1 MQEAEVVREK
11 RSIIRCDNYKVDT
24 AVGYPGKKKCL
35 VLGSIDLKTGRES
48 RGKDWRVI
56 SI

>member
-24 AVGYPGKKKCL
+24 AVGYPGKKKMSCIRKYRSGDWERIQGQRL
-35 VLGSIDLKTGRES
+35 ES
-48 RGKDWRVI
+48 N
-56 SI
+56 